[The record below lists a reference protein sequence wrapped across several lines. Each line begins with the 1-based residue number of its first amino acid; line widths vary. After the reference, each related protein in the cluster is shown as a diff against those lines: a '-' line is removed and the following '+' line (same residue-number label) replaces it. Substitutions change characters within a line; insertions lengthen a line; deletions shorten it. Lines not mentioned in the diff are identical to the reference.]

1 MNTSNPKSR
10 QTITIKNWPEED
22 RPRERLVDK
31 GPESLTDAQLLAIIL
46 RVGDKAGKKSALD
59 LGREL
64 LTTFGDFRQLDL
76 LSVRELCA
84 IKGIGL
90 AKAAQVK
97 AALEIGK
104 RMSSQYGGKK
114 KQFRSSEDV
123 VNYYIPLMRNIKKE
137 IFKIILLDSKNKILK
152 DILISQGSLTS
163 SLVHPREVLNPAIK
177 ESAASIILIH
187 NHPSGDPTPSQDDIE
202 ITHRLKQ
209 ACDIVGIKVLDHII
223 IGEKSHFS
231 FVDRKML

>member
-1 MNTSNPKSR
+1 MNTSNPKYP
-10 QTITIKNWPEED
+10 QTIKDWPKED
-22 RPRERLVDK
+22 RPRERLVDR
-31 GPESLTDAQLLAIIL
+31 GADSLTDAQLLAIIL
-46 RVGDKAGKKSALD
+46 RIGDKATKKSALD
-59 LGREL
+59 IGREL

-123 VNYYIPLMRNIKKE
+123 VNYYIPLMRNIRKE
-137 IFKIILLDSKNKILK
+137 IFKIVLLNSKNKILK
-152 DILISQGSLTS
+152 DIVISQGSLTS
-163 SLVHPREVLNPAIK
+163 SLVHPREVLRPAIK

-187 NHPSGDPTPSQDDIE
+187 NHPSGDPTPSRDDIE

-231 FVDRKML
+231 FVDQKML

>member
-22 RPRERLVDK
+22 RPRERLVDQ
-31 GPESLTDAQLLAIIL
+31 GPEALTDAQLLAIIL
-46 RVGDKAGKKSALD
+46 RVGDKVGKKSALD
-59 LGREL
+59 IGREL
-64 LTTFGDFRQLDL
+64 LTTFGNFRSLDL
-76 LSVRELCA
+76 LTVRELCA

-104 RMSSQYGGKK
+104 RMSSQYGAKK

-123 VNYYIPLMRNIKKE
+123 VNHYIPLMRSIKKE

-152 DILISQGSLTS
+152 DIIISQGSLTS

-202 ITHRLKQ
+202 ITQRLKQ
-209 ACDIVGIKVLDHII
+209 ACDIVGIKVLDHIV

-231 FVDRKML
+231 FVDQKMF